1 MKTDSWGQQEE
12 AESIESAK
20 CRRLAKCRNSMF
32 RDPNATSSNK
42 PTVGIT
48 IKEKKGPNTMPR
60 FLARWLTAFLATDEK
75 EPDEEL
81 RSSMLEG

>member
-1 MKTDSWGQQEE
+1 MKTDSWGQQEK
-12 AESIESAK
+12 AESLESAK
-20 CRRLAKCRNSMF
+20 CRCLTKCRNSMF

-42 PTVGIT
+42 STVGI
-48 IKEKKGPNTMPR
+48 IKEKKGPNIMPR